1 MFPVYLC
8 PGVWRC
14 QVFCLVGSQDTE
26 EEVPGT
32 KYGCSLCGRVYA
44 HKKTVSKHWREKHG
58 DASGD
63 ALFTPPGMRELLQQA
78 EYTQS
83 EHRRC
88 CHHLLLEYITAKRIR
103 VAPVASSSFS
113 SSSHSHTQHNV
124 LNVCRSIGGKS
135 PLSVNNRSRSIRQPT
150 PHNVCHDSGYQSPHN
165 VINRGR
171 SIRQQSPHNVCHD
184 IGYQSPNN
192 VINRGR
198 SIRQQS
204 PHNVCHDIGYQSP
217 NNVINRGR
225 SIRQQTPHNVCHSAS
240 RQSSHNV
247 IKGTGCSNEQ
257 AIDEVDGAQPLSVL
271 LSSIPLG
278 TFLFGVTI
286 PPPLFISAAQ
296 RQSIVRDAIR
306 FCLPPIHTTLTPS
319 LVASGRDRLMV
330 VTAGSHW
337 LSLRR
342 LKLLTYRGTPVD
354 RLRESGRRVWYLCV
368 QCDAKYCSP
377 ARLRQHTLTVHRV
390 PGLPSQFQCG
400 HCGHSHQRVSLK
412 RFYLVP

>member
-1 MFPVYLC
+1 MALSGVSSGFSCTNPLLFPVYLC
-8 PGVWRC
+8 PGMWRC
-14 QVFCLVGSQDTE
+14 QVFCLVGSQDTG

-103 VAPVASSSFS
+103 VAAVASSSFS

-135 PLSVNNRSRSIRQPT
+135 PLSMN
-150 PHNVCHDSGYQSPHN
+150 
-165 VINRGR
+165 NRGR
-171 SIRQQSPHNVCHD
+171 SIRQQTPHNVCHD
-184 IGYQSPNN
+184 IGYQSPHN
-192 VINRGR
+192 VI
-198 SIRQQS
+198 S
-204 PHNVCHDIGYQSP
+204 
-217 NNVINRGR
+217 RGR

-247 IKGTGCSNEQ
+247 LKGTGCSNEQ
-257 AIDEVDGAQPLSVL
+257 ANDEVDGAQPLSVL

-278 TFLFGVTI
+278 TFLFGLTI
-286 PPPLFISAAQ
+286 PPPLFMSAAQ

-306 FCLPPIHTTLTPS
+306 FCLPPIHTALTPS

-390 PGLPSQFQCG
+390 PDLPSQFQCG
-400 HCGHSHQRVSLK
+400 HCGHSRQRVSLK
-412 RFYLVP
+412 GF

>member
-1 MFPVYLC
+1 M
-8 PGVWRC
+8 WRC
-14 QVFCLVGSQDTE
+14 QVFCLVVSPDTE

-78 EYTQS
+78 EYTQN

-103 VAPVASSSFS
+103 VAAVASSSFS
-113 SSSHSHTQHNV
+113 SSSRSHTQHNV

-135 PLSVNNRSRSIRQPT
+135 PLNVNNRGRSIRQQT
-150 PHNVCHDSGYQSPHN
+150 PHNLCHDIGYQSPHN

-171 SIRQQSPHNVCHD
+171 QE
-184 IGYQSPNN
+184 
-192 VINRGR
+192 
-198 SIRQQS
+198 
-204 PHNVCHDIGYQSP
+204 
-217 NNVINRGR
+217 
-225 SIRQQTPHNVCHSAS
+225 TPHNVCHSAS
-240 RQSSHNV
+240 RQTSHNV
-247 IKGTGCSNEQ
+247 LKGTGCSNEQ
-257 AIDEVDGAQPLSVL
+257 ANDEVL

-278 TFLFGVTI
+278 TFLFGLTI
-286 PPPLFISAAQ
+286 PPPLFMSAAH
-296 RQSIVRDAIR
+296 RQSIVRDAIQ
-306 FCLPPIHTTLTPS
+306 FCLPPIHTALTPS

-330 VTAGSHW
+330 VTTGSHW

-354 RLRESGRRVWYLCV
+354 RLRENWRRVWYLCV

-390 PGLPSQFQCG
+390 PGLPSHFQCG
-400 HCGHSHQRVSLK
+400 HCGHSRQRVSLK
-412 RFYLVP
+412 GF